1 MKEFDVSSMIV
12 VYNLV
17 IGVLIMLSSEK
28 LGSLAGSL
36 NRANS
41 GTLVRL
47 TRVSTFTFG
56 AAVTVLSATIYIAFH
71 LLKIGV

>member
-1 MKEFDVSSMIV
+1 MQEIDASSMIV
-12 VYNLV
+12 VYNFV

-28 LGSLAGSL
+28 VGSFAASL
-36 NRANS
+36 NREHS

>member
-36 NRANS
+36 NRGNS